1 MKNLIIIVLIFFLQ
15 TAYGQKC
22 NCDSDPNLIEIITCD
37 TIHFKNHSKL
47 YRSFTC
53 DSSWLT
59 FENKQ
64 GKKKVIYSLEYPL
77 VELTERLGYQ
87 YASEYYSTFLIQNNV
102 ISGCCDP
109 PEFILFDKSNG
120 NLKVNIGKI
129 IFYSKIKAYPYIVK
143 LTNSN
148 YKNFRYKNYNS
159 LTFLNVN
166 NAKAFKVKL
175 PKGRILQTLK
185 ISNEAFPEHLFD
197 EAKIKNGVFIVTYQ
211 YKNAGQNEKWF
222 KGKITVNLNRHGS

>member
-1 MKNLIIIVLIFFLQ
+1 MKVLLIIVLVFFLH
-15 TAYGQKC
+15 TSFRQKC
-22 NCDSDPNLIEIITCD
+22 KCYSNSNLIEIISCD

-47 YRSFTC
+47 YRSINC

-77 VELTERLGYQ
+77 LELTERLGYQ

-120 NLKVNIGKI
+120 SLKVNIGKI
-129 IFYSKIKAYPYIVK
+129 IFYSEIKTYPYIVK

-148 YKNFRYKNYNS
+148 YKTFRYKNYNS

-166 NAKAFKVKL
+166 NTKTFKVKL

-185 ISNEAFPEHLFD
+185 ISNEAFPEYLFD

-211 YKNAGQNEKWF
+211 YKKAERKGKWF
-222 KGKITVNLNRHGS
+222 KDKIRVNLNRHSN